1 MGREVWIY
9 QLDYPTLEQAIE
21 CIRDSWSASEKSR
34 DSDLSILWENANSAA
49 IKTTQ
54 ELWHLLEDISGLE
67 NGQDTLDFMDW
78 GIHLLFESTTKSA
91 ANSFMYQFYTFT
103 DEMVKC
109 QDASR
114 DHYGSV
120 LEVDTFLQF
129 LDYLIILCQ
138 KAGTLP
144 LKLLPV
150 ECSLPSDKINT
161 IALYYDTGHPL
172 MQLIKGQLVNIKR
185 MYDTIPD
192 PVSLPPELDLVIRKN
207 WIIERCL
214 YMREM
219 VSETLS
225 NIFIL
230 DSV

>member
-9 QLDYPTLEQAIE
+9 QLDYPSLEQAIGR
-21 CIRDSWSASEKSR
+21 IRDSWSASEESR
-34 DSDLSILWENANSAA
+34 DSDLSILRGNANSVA

-54 ELWHLLEDISGLE
+54 ELWHLLEDISRLE
-67 NGQDTLDFMDW
+67 NSQDTLDFMDW

-91 ANSFMYQFYTFT
+91 ANSFMYQFYTFM
-103 DEMVKC
+103 DEMEKC
-109 QDASR
+109 QDAFR

-120 LEVDTFLQF
+120 LEVDIFRQF

-138 KAGTLP
+138 KACTLP

-150 ECSLPSDKINT
+150 ECSPPSDKINT
-161 IALYYDTGHPL
+161 IALHYDTGDPL
-172 MQLIKGQLVNIKR
+172 MQLIKDQLVNIQR
-185 MYDTIPD
+185 MYDTVPD
-192 PVSLPPELDLVIRKN
+192 PVSLPPELDLVIRKD
-207 WIIERCL
+207 WMIERCL
-214 YMREM
+214 YMQEM
-219 VSETLS
+219 VSGSLS